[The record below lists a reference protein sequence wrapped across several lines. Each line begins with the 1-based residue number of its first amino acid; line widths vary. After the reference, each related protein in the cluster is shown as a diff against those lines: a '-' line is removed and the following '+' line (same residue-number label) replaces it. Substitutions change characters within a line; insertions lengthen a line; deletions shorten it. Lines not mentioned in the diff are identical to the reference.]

1 MKDKQLFQAMNQVD
15 DRYYQEAATYT
26 CKPRKWGWAAAM
38 AACVALCLVG
48 TLAAIWP
55 RLTGN
60 TATQLVPAS
69 AAPSAEKKQAVTLHV
84 NEISTPSAV
93 MNHIAL
99 WGEDYAAMT
108 YEELLD
114 YFQTSLSVS
123 QALPNLTL
131 QEGTY
136 GVYQRDERGIYYDG
150 NAVVFESGD
159 GTQRVQVILS
169 KVFKHTSD
177 VFQLTGDQLSFTQVQ
192 NRNLVVFHYTDEVGQ
207 SCYYAEFLQHDVAF
221 QVDGENLSEEEY
233 AQVLEALVD
242 PAQQEE
248 AVHTLVGTVTA
259 TDPYTNDLGILLE
272 GENVSTYSRGYG
284 IDLPENLRVEDF
296 ALGDRVEVTYTGE
309 PATICT
315 VWAEQFLD
323 IQRMD

>member
-1 MKDKQLFQAMNQVD
+1 MKDKRLFQAMNQVD

-26 CKPRKWGWAAAM
+26 CKPRRWGWAAAA
-38 AACVALCLVG
+38 AACAALCLVG

-55 RLTGN
+55 RLTGD

-69 AAPSAEKKQAVTLHV
+69 AAPSAEEKQAVTLHV
-84 NEISTPSAV
+84 NEISTPGAV
-93 MNHIAL
+93 VNNIAL
-99 WGEDYAAMT
+99 WEEDYSAMT

-114 YFQTSLSVS
+114 YFQTALPVS

-131 QEGTY
+131 QEGAY
-136 GVYQRDERGIYYDG
+136 GIYQRDERGIYYDG
-150 NAVVFESGD
+150 NAVVFESED

-177 VFQLTGDQLSFTQVQ
+177 VFQLTGEQLSFTQVK
-192 NRNLVVFHYTDEVGQ
+192 NRNLAVFHYTDEAGQ
-207 SCYYAEFLQHDVAF
+207 SCYYTEFLQHDVAF

-248 AVHTLVGTVTA
+248 AVQTLVGTVTA

-323 IQRMD
+323 IQRLD